1 MKNFIFIGA
10 PGEGKGT
17 QAALVRDELKLA
29 HISTGDMLR
38 AAVKAGTPLGEQAK
52 QYMDAGKL
60 VPDEV
65 IIGLVAERLQEP
77 DVDQGSILD
86 GFPRTVAQA
95 EALQQMLSE
104 QHIELTAAVLFD
116 VSEEAVVQRLSGRRV
131 CKTCGA
137 IFHVT
142 NNPPKEAGVCD
153 VCGGELYQRDDDEES
168 AIRQRLS
175 SFRKDTEP
183 VLSFYEKLGKL
194 VTIDASAS
202 PAEVNERFKRFLAT
216 LG

>member
-1 MKNFIFIGA
+1 LKNFIFIGA
-10 PGEGKGT
+10 PGAGKGT
-17 QAALVRDELKLA
+17 QAALVKDELKLA

-38 AAVKAGTPLGEQAK
+38 AAVKAGAPLGVQAK

-77 DVDQGSILD
+77 DVEQGFILD

-104 QHIELTAAVLFD
+104 QHIELSAAVLFD

-131 CKTCGA
+131 CKNCGA
-137 IFHVT
+137 IFHVV
-142 NNPPKEAGVCD
+142 NNPPKVAGVCD
-153 VCGGELYQRDDDEES
+153 VCGGELYQRDDDEET
-168 AIRQRLS
+168 AIRQRLA

>member
-10 PGEGKGT
+10 PGAGKGT

-131 CKTCGA
+131 CKSCGA

-142 NNPPKEAGVCD
+142 NNPPKETGVCD
-153 VCGGELYQRDDDEES
+153 VCGGELYQRDDDEET
-168 AIRQRLS
+168 AIRQRLA

-183 VLSFYEKLGKL
+183 VLSFYDKLGKL

>member
-1 MKNFIFIGA
+1 M
-10 PGEGKGT
+10 
-17 QAALVRDELKLA
+17 
-29 HISTGDMLR
+29 
-38 AAVKAGTPLGEQAK
+38 
-52 QYMDAGKL
+52 
-60 VPDEV
+60 PDEV

-131 CKTCGA
+131 CKSCGA

-142 NNPPKEAGVCD
+142 NNPPKETGVCD
-153 VCGGELYQRDDDEES
+153 VCGGELYQRDDDEET
-168 AIRQRLS
+168 AIRQRLA

-183 VLSFYEKLGKL
+183 VLSFYDKLGKL

>member
-10 PGEGKGT
+10 PGAGKGT

-131 CKTCGA
+131 CKSCGA

-168 AIRQRLS
+168 AIRQRLT

>member
-10 PGEGKGT
+10 PGAGKGT
-17 QAALVRDELKLA
+17 QAALVKDELKLA

-38 AAVKAGTPLGEQAK
+38 AAVKAGAPLGVQAK

-77 DVDQGSILD
+77 DVEQGFILD

-104 QHIELTAAVLFD
+104 QHIELSAAVLFD

-131 CKTCGA
+131 CKNCGA
-137 IFHVT
+137 IFHVV
-142 NNPPKEAGVCD
+142 NNPPKVAGVCD
-153 VCGGELYQRDDDEES
+153 VCGGELYQRDDDEET
-168 AIRQRLS
+168 AIRQRLA

>member
-1 MKNFIFIGA
+1 VKNFIFIGA
-10 PGEGKGT
+10 PGAGKGT

-38 AAVKAGTPLGEQAK
+38 AAVKAGAPLGEQAK

-77 DVDQGSILD
+77 DVDQGFILD

-95 EALQQMLSE
+95 EALQQMLGE

-116 VSEEAVVQRLSGRRV
+116 VSEEAVVQRLCGRRV
-131 CKTCGA
+131 CKSCGA

-142 NNPPKEAGVCD
+142 NNPPKETGVCD
-153 VCGGELYQRDDDEES
+153 VCGGELYQRDDDEET
-168 AIRQRLS
+168 AIRQRLA

-194 VTIDASAS
+194 VRIDASAS
-202 PAEVNERFKRFLAT
+202 AAEVNERFKRFLAT

>member
-10 PGEGKGT
+10 PGAGKGT
-17 QAALVRDELKLA
+17 QAALVRDELKLS

-38 AAVKAGTPLGEQAK
+38 AAVKAGTPLGKQAK
-52 QYMDAGKL
+52 QYMDAGEL

-65 IIGLVAERLQEP
+65 IIGLVAERLREP
-77 DVDQGSILD
+77 DVDQGFILD

-95 EALQQMLSE
+95 EALQQMLGE
-104 QHIELTAAVLFD
+104 QHIELTAAILFD
-116 VSEEAVVQRLSGRRV
+116 VSEEVVVQRLSGRRV
-131 CKTCGA
+131 CKNCGA
-137 IFHVT
+137 IFHVI
-142 NNPPKEAGVCD
+142 NNPPKKAGICD
-153 VCGGELYQRDDDEES
+153 VCGGELYQRDDDQEA
-168 AIRQRLS
+168 AIRQRLA

-194 VTIDASAS
+194 VKLDASAS
-202 PAEVNERFKRFLAT
+202 AHEVNAIFKRFLAT